1 MEFIWVYVAGALAVY
16 AAYLQYKN
24 GKLEEQNED
33 MADMIMAMAKE
44 LQEYGSPNVR
54 IFKNDEEE

>member
-24 GKLEEQNED
+24 GQLEEENED